1 MNKSSAPTA
10 LALFLSALIIVLA
23 FVGVLKP
30 SEFKADISVE
40 TFTTLLLSLIAIA
53 LFIERSAEVY
63 LSVWRRPK
71 REQLARVV
79 TKLKKEIEKGEK
91 ALAELTPGT
100 PPADA
105 MATKID
111 GLAAPLSKAM
121 EDLAD
126 HRAVTA
132 SYSLSI
138 NVSLGLLVACV
149 GARGLEPLL
158 LNNTEPTSAFF
169 VAVDILIT
177 GALLGGGA
185 DGLHKIVSVFTT
197 WAEETKKRTQNTD

>member
-10 LALFLSALIIVLA
+10 FALFLSALIIVLA
-23 FVGVLKP
+23 FVGVLEP
-30 SEFKADISVE
+30 SEFKADTSVE

-71 REQLARVV
+71 REQLARAV
-79 TKLKKEIEKGEK
+79 TKLKKEIEKREK
-91 ALAELTPGT
+91 ALAELTLGT

-158 LNNTEPTSAFF
+158 LNTEPTSAFF